1 MDKYNDDY
9 WRNNWYDDHE
19 LHSKLG
25 IKNVTKI
32 RSEEPVSVYGDSV
45 DAKSS
50 VITDNGEFTIE
61 ELYNNQNNISI
72 RKDKEVIPVNF
83 KSLNWTEEN
92 KLHFSKV
99 KNIIRHKTSKKKWK
113 IYAYGEE
120 IIITSDHSLIVFR
133 NGEKINIKPNEVKS
147 GDKILIYK

>member
-9 WRNNWYDDHE
+9 WRNNWHNDRE

-25 IKNVTKI
+25 IKDVTKI
-32 RSEEPVSVYGDSV
+32 EDYEPVSVYGDSV
-45 DAKSS
+45 DAKSFI
-50 VITDNGEFTIE
+50 ITDNGKFTIE

-83 KSLNWTEEN
+83 KSLNWTEDN

-113 IYAYGEE
+113 ISAGSEE
-120 IIITSDHSLIVFR
+120 VIITSDHSLIVIR
-133 NGEKINIKPNEVKS
+133 NDEKINIKPNEVKS
-147 GDKILIYK
+147 GDKILICK